1 MDDPRRKLERK
12 APMIWQMPGSP
23 RMPSSKK
30 SHLPAFGLCDYICIL
45 ICLVHDVLL
54 FVDFL
59 TPSEIKVERCSDGTG
74 WKLAFPERL
83 LKSSTANVTKIEMAA
98 WQREGLMMFDGFE
111 SSAAFVQKFAQSLV
125 LLYLGEV
132 TNQDIGWL
140 VSDNLATLDQVT
152 PSSTVE
158 LCEVFMGSGMKW
170 HEFNR
175 THTCVM

>member
-1 MDDPRRKLERK
+1 MEAGFSRAVAEELYSKCDQDRD
-12 APMIWQMPGSP
+12 GS
-23 RMPSSKK
+23 
-30 SHLPAFGLCDYICIL
+30 
-45 ICLVHDVLL
+45 
-54 FVDFL
+54 L
-59 TPSEIKVERCSDGTG
+59 T
-74 WKLAFPERL
+74 
-83 LKSSTANVTKIEMAA
+83 A
-98 WQREGLMMFDGFE
+98 WRFDGFE
-111 SSAAFVQKFAQSLV
+111 SSAAFVQKFAQFLV
-125 LLYLGEV
+125 LFYLGEV